1 MRYQDDVR
9 LWTRRFSPAFYAE
22 MFGEMG
28 VSDVV
33 RLNEAEY
40 DAGAFAAAGIRHHD
54 LFFEDCTDP
63 PGDVVAAFLRIADAA
78 PGVVAVHCKA
88 GLGRTGTL
96 IALCMMRSHGFTARE
111 AMGWLRLIEAV
122 RSPSEPRAAQRSG
135 ARPRSRLG
143 IRLGFRL
150 GACMPS
156 GADSP
161 ARSQAPASVRPI
173 LRVGMTGLWSPELV
187 RCTLRAC
194 RRAALW
200 RAPPLTAPRRAAA
213 PHGDQAGRP
222 ARGRVCVC
230 SGDGESVDA
239 VARRA

>member
-122 RSPSEPRAAQRSG
+122 RSSAHQ
-135 ARPRSRLG
+135 
-143 IRLGFRL
+143 
-150 GACMPS
+150 
-156 GADSP
+156 
-161 ARSQAPASVRPI
+161 
-173 LRVGMTGLWSPELV
+173 SPEL
-187 RCTLRAC
+187 LNAPEPGLGAGSESDSDSGSGPAC
-194 RRAALW
+194 LQALTRRLA
-200 RAPPLTAPRRAAA
+200 RKRPP
-213 PHGDQAGRP
+213 QC
-222 ARGRVCVC
+222 ARSYG
-230 SGDGESVDA
+230 
-239 VARRA
+239 